1 MGVMSENTVL
11 VLGATGKTGR
21 RVAAR
26 LRLRGTPVRAAS
38 RSSETPFDWSDPA
51 GWDSALQGVAAVYV
65 VPPSVPGPVHQ
76 FVARA
81 QSAGVQRLV
90 LLSGRG
96 ADTWGDST
104 FGLDMR
110 DAEQAVRG
118 SSLEWTVLRPN
129 NFDQNFDEELFHAP
143 VVAGELALPAGD
155 VPEPFID
162 IEDVADVAA
171 TVLAEPGRH
180 AGQVYELTGPRSI
193 TFAEA
198 VDLISRAAGRPVTY
212 KQISPAEYT
221 AALVE
226 DGMGEEDA
234 HHLTDMYVLMERG
247 LIAHTTDGVATLLGR
262 QPRTFED
269 YVLRTAVAGAWDR

>member
-1 MGVMSENTVL
+1 MEVMSNNTTL

-26 LRLRGTPVRAAS
+26 LRLHGVPVRAAS
-38 RSSETPFDWSDPA
+38 RSSETAFNWSEPD
-51 GWDSALQGVAAVYV
+51 GWDAALQGVSAVYV

-81 QSAGVQRLV
+81 EAAGVQRLV

-96 ADTWGDST
+96 SDTWGDST

-110 DAEQAVRG
+110 SAEEAVRQ

-129 NFDQNFDEELFHAP
+129 NFYQNFDEELFHAP
-143 VVAGELALPAGD
+143 VVAGSLALPAGE

-171 TVLAEPGRH
+171 KVLLEPGRH
-180 AGQVYELTGPRSI
+180 TGQVYELTGPRSI

-212 KQISPAEYT
+212 QQISTSEYI

-226 DGMGEEDA
+226 DGFTAEDA
-234 HHLTDMYVLMERG
+234 HHLADMYVMMARG
-247 LIAHTTDGVATLLGR
+247 LLADTTEGVAAVLGR
-262 QPRTFED
+262 EPRTFED
-269 YVLRTAVAGAWDR
+269 YVLRTAVKGTWDR

>member
-1 MGVMSENTVL
+1 MSTDNIL

-26 LRLRGTPVRAAS
+26 LRLAGAPVRAAS
-38 RSSETPFDWSDPA
+38 RSSQTPFDWSDPETWGA
-51 GWDSALQGVAAVYV
+51 ALQDVTAAYV
-65 VPPSVPGPVHQ
+65 IAPGVPGPVHD
-76 FVARA
+76 FVTRA
-81 QSAGVQRLV
+81 EKAGVQRVV

-110 DAEQAVRG
+110 DAEEAVRG
-118 SSLEWTVLRPN
+118 SNLQWTVLRPN
-129 NFDQNFDEELFHAP
+129 NFDQNFDDEALYHAA
-143 VVAGELALPAGD
+143 VLAGEVALPAGD

-171 TVLAEPGRH
+171 TILVEPGHH
-180 AGQVYELTGPRSI
+180 AGKIYELTGPRAI
-193 TFAEA
+193 TYGEA
-198 VDLISRAAGRPVTY
+198 VDLIGRATGRSITY

-226 DGMGEEDA
+226 DGLSDDDA
-234 HHLTDMYVLMERG
+234 RHLAEMHVMMERG
-247 LIAHTTDGVATLLGR
+247 LIAGTTDGVATILGR
-262 QPRTFED
+262 DPRTFEE
-269 YVLRTAVAGAWDR
+269 YVLRTAAAGAWNQ